1 MKRLAVL
8 TSGGDCPGLNACL
21 RAVIR
26 RALLA
31 NREVL
36 GIRRGFKGLMDG
48 KIIPLDYKSTSGII
62 NRGGTFLLSARSE
75 EFHRPSGRKKAVHTL
90 KRHRIDGLIVIGGNG
105 SLRGAWELSKETD
118 TAIIG
123 VPKSIDND
131 IGGSD
136 YSIGFDTAVNTAVEA
151 IDKIRDTATSHEQLF
166 LVEVMGRTRGFLA
179 LAAGVAGGAEEVLIP
194 ETPTNIPKLCKKLE
208 EGRKKGKRSTIIVVA
223 EGDEA
228 GGAFEI
234 AKKIQRK
241 TNYQIRVSI
250 LGHQQRGGSPTAF
263 DRILASQLG
272 VGAVEALLKGAR
284 NKVIGRVNGKLIL
297 SSLDIAWKKAP
308 KLDQNLVR
316 LAEILS

>member
-31 NREVL
+31 NMEVL
-36 GIRRGFKGLMDG
+36 GIRRGFKGLMEG
-48 KIIPLDYKSTSGII
+48 EVVPLDYKSTSGII

-75 EFHRPSGRKKAVHTL
+75 EFHRPAGRKKAVHTL
-90 KRHRIDGLIVIGGNG
+90 ERHRVEGLIVVGGNG
-105 SLRGAWELSKETD
+105 SLRGAWELAKKTD
-118 TAIIG
+118 VAIIG
-123 VPKSIDND
+123 IPKSIDND
-131 IGGSD
+131 IGGTD

-151 IDKIRDTATSHEQLF
+151 IDRIRDTATSHEQLF

-179 LAAGVAGGAEEVLIP
+179 LAAGIAGGAEEVLIP
-194 ETPTNIPKLCKKLE
+194 ETSTDIPKLCRKLG

-228 GGAFEI
+228 GGAFDI
-234 AKKIQRK
+234 AKKIRQR
-241 TNYQIRVSI
+241 TDYQIRVSI
-250 LGHQQRGGSPTAF
+250 LGHQQRGGAPTAF

-272 VGAVEALLKGAR
+272 AGAVEALLKGAK
-284 NKVIGRVNGKLIL
+284 NKVIGRVNGKLAL
-297 SSLDIAWKKAP
+297 SSLDVAWEKAP
-308 KLDQNLVR
+308 KLNRGLVQ